1 MTNILSMQIMFHI
14 HPELSITLDKRFE
27 FFNLK
32 NLFRK
37 LLISCTIK
45 SSYKFLQKITKKN
58 TESTVLIQS
67 TVISL

>member
-14 HPELSITLDKRFE
+14 HPELSITLDKRLE